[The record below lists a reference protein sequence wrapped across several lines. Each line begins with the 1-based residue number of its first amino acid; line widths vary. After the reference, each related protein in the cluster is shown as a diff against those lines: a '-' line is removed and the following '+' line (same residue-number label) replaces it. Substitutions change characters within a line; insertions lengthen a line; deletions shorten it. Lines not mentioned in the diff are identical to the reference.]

1 VEGAEISVGKTVA
14 VTVEKGKRMPTL
26 TKKFKVKI
34 NEKLC
39 KGCYFCVK
47 FCPMGVFVRS
57 DVIGELG
64 YNIAEVEFPEKCT
77 GCKACLLY
85 CPDLAVAIEEE
96 KGSKSA
102 AV

>member
-1 VEGAEISVGKTVA
+1 VA
-14 VTVEKGKRMPTL
+14 KEKRTLRSKKRYR
-26 TKKFKVKI
+26 VNI

-64 YNIAEVEFPEKCT
+64 YNLAKVEFPEECN
-77 GCKACLLY
+77 GCRACLLY
-85 CPDLAVAIEEE
+85 CPDLAVAIQEESGE
-96 KGSKSA
+96 DMER
-102 AV
+102 